1 MAFKDIDGLRTMEF
15 GTPGEFREKLT
26 SLVIHGN
33 KRATA
38 GLLSEYVLEN
48 EEIEHVGEEF
58 VLLGNNDVNLGK
70 IKITEV
76 SICKFKDVPDRFPIA
91 EAEGDQN
98 ADEFRAGHKR
108 YWESLGY
115 KIEDETELVLL
126 YFDLVEL
133 VINQ

>member
-1 MAFKDIDGLRTMEF
+1 MAFKVIDGFRTIEF
-15 GTPGEFREKLT
+15 GTPGAFREELT
-26 SLVIHGN
+26 NLVIHGN

-38 GLLSEYVLEN
+38 ALLSDYVLEN
-48 EEIEHVGEEF
+48 EEIEHVGEVL

-108 YWESLGY
+108 YWENLGH
-115 KIEDETELVLL
+115 KIEDDTELVLL
-126 YFDLVEL
+126 YFDLV
-133 VINQ
+133 NHQQ

>member
-1 MAFKDIDGLRTMEF
+1 MEF
-15 GTPGEFREKLT
+15 GTPGASREKLT
-26 SLVIHGN
+26 NLVLFGN

-38 GLLSEYVLEN
+38 GLLSDYILEN
-48 EEIEHVGEEF
+48 EEIEHVGEEL

-98 ADEFRAGHKR
+98 AEEFRAGHKQ
-108 YWESLGY
+108 YWENLGY
-115 KIEDETELVLL
+115 KINDDTELVLL
-126 YFDLVEL
+126 YFEL
-133 VINQ
+133 INL

>member
-1 MAFKDIDGLRTMEF
+1 MAFKVIDGLRTMEF
-15 GTPGEFREKLT
+15 GTPGAFREELT
-26 SLVIHGN
+26 NLVLFGN

-38 GLLSEYVLEN
+38 GLLSDYILEN
-48 EEIEHVGEEF
+48 EEIEHVGEEL

-98 ADEFRAGHKR
+98 AEEFRAGHKQ
-108 YWESLGY
+108 YWENLGY
-115 KIEDETELVLL
+115 KINDDTELVLL
-126 YFDLVEL
+126 YFEL
-133 VINQ
+133 INL

>member
-48 EEIEHVGEEF
+48 EEIEHVGEEL

-76 SICKFKDVPDRFPIA
+76 SICKFKDVPNRFPIA